1 MYYAFIIALVIL
13 LILSA
18 FFSGS
23 EMVYA
28 KVNQIKLK
36 KEADNGSLK
45 AKRALDLASNYSS
58 FLSTILIGN
67 NLVNIASSSIATVLC
82 IKVWGEELGPT
93 IALVSLTLIIL
104 IFGEILPKTILPKYN
119 YSLSKLFVPIIK
131 FFKIIL
137 YPFVWIV
144 TKVVSKL
151 EVIWVPKEDEPTATD
166 DELISMVEEI
176 EDEGY
181 IDEDT
186 SDLIISAIDFGDT
199 EVFEIMKPR
208 VDVFAFDINDN
219 INELIQ
225 DEKIFYYSRV
235 PVYEDTIDNIIGVVN
250 TKSILKEML
259 KGEEIDINS
268 ILTEPLYTH
277 KTKPVKQLL
286 REFKESYTHIA
297 IVLDEFGGTLGIITM
312 EDIVE
317 ELVGDIWDEIDTVEE
332 DITKKD
338 DNNFIVNGDMNIYDM
353 FDMFEYD
360 YKDFDSEYETV
371 GGWCTE
377 VLNKFPD
384 VNDEFTYDIFKI
396 TILEMADV
404 RVEKVKVEIINKE
417 KEDEE

>member
-1 MYYAFIIALVIL
+1 MRIAIVISL
-13 LILSA
+13 FVLIILSA

-36 KEADNGSLK
+36 KEADKGSLN
-45 AKRALDLASNYSS
+45 AKKALDLASNYSS
-58 FLSTILIGN
+58 FISTILIGN
-67 NLVNIASSSIATVLC
+67 NLVNIASSSIATILC
-82 IKVWGEELGPT
+82 IDIWGEEVGSTVAT
-93 IALVSLTLIIL
+93 IALTIIIL

-119 YSLSKLFVPIIK
+119 YSLSKLFVPFIK

-137 YPFVWIV
+137 FPFVWAV
-144 TKVVSKL
+144 TKIVSFI
-151 EVIWVPKEDEPTATD
+151 EPIWVPKEEEPTATD
-166 DELISMVEEI
+166 EELISMVEEI

-208 VDVFAFDINDN
+208 VDVFAFNINDN

-235 PVYEDTIDNIIGVVN
+235 PVYEDTIDDIIGVVN
-250 TKSILKEML
+250 TKDILKMML
-259 KGEEIDINS
+259 QNKEIDIKS
-268 ILTEPLYTH
+268 LLTEPLYTH

-286 REFKESYTHIA
+286 REFKETHTHIA
-297 IVLDEFGGTLGIITM
+297 IVMDEFGGTLGIVTM

-317 ELVGDIWDEIDTVEE
+317 ELVGEIWDETDTVEE
-332 DITKKD
+332 DITKKGE
-338 DNNFIVNGDMNIYDM
+338 NSYIVNGDMNIYDM

-377 VLNKFPD
+377 VLNKFPE
-384 VNDEFTYDIFKI
+384 VNDEFTYDIFKV
-396 TILEMADV
+396 TILEMDDV
-404 RVEKVKVEIINKE
+404 RVEKAKVEIVK
-417 KEDEE
+417 KDEED